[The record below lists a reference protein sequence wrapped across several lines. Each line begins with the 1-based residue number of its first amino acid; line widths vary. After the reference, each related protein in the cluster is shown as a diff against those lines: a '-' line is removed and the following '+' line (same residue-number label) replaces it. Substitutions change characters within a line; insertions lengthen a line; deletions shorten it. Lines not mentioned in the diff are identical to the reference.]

1 MDQRRVASRLLAGT
15 GLLLSAGFAAP
26 RGLPPRPI
34 AEPAKVG
41 FSYLS
46 ASQLKELWRLTEN
59 YAMAE
64 VFLKQ
69 CGTPPHIESRMRVA
83 ARDCVEAGALNRVAA
98 FFRKKVTELT
108 GRQAF
113 VCDTEQAKALVKSTR
128 AKIDAAVAEVRS
140 MCSACLFC

>member
-1 MDQRRVASRLLAGT
+1 MDHPRIALRLLAGT
-15 GLLLSAGFAAP
+15 GLLLLAGFAAP
-26 RGLPPRPI
+26 HRLPPGSI

-64 VFLKQ
+64 VFLRQ
-69 CGTPPHIESRMRVA
+69 CGSPPHIESRMRVA
-83 ARDCVEAGALNRVAA
+83 ARDCVEASALNRVAA

-108 GRQAF
+108 GRQTFA
-113 VCDTEQAKALVKSTR
+113 CDTEQAKALVKSTR

-140 MCSACLFC
+140 MCQACLFC